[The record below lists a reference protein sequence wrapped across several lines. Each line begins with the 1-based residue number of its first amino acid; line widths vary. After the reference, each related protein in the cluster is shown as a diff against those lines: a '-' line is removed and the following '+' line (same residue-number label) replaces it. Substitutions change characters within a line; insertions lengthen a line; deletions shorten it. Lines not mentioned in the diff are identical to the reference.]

1 MLQWLRQ
8 YRRAALPGDIS
19 AGIVVAMM
27 MIPQGMA
34 YALVAGLP
42 PVVGIYASIFPP
54 LLYALFGTSSTQS
67 VGPMAIISLMTA
79 STLAPLAAP
88 GSALYGVLAAQLA
101 LLSGVVLLVCGLLRI
116 GFLANFFSRP
126 VMSGFTIGSALVIA
140 WGQLRPLVG
149 GAPSAPHL
157 PSALLGLGS
166 LALLVAA
173 RQYLAPLLRALRV
186 KPVAADIGA
195 KLAPMF
201 VVLGATA
208 LVPLLGLA
216 GRGVAITGAVPSGLP
231 GLNLATSANHWQAL
245 LQPALLIGFMVF
257 LISMSGAQALA
268 LKRGGEKLASN
279 SELVGLGAANIGSAL
294 SGGFPVTGSISRSA
308 VNFAAG
314 ANTQLASIITA
325 GLLALALVAPTGWLA
340 LLPLPTLAATIIVAV
355 LGMLDLSTLRT
366 AWRYDRADAA
376 ALLATAGGV
385 LGLGVEAGV
394 VVGVALSMGALI
406 WRASRPHIAVLGRI
420 HGTEHFRNIDRY
432 SAETTPGLL
441 MMRVD
446 AGLFFGN
453 VEAVNERIDEELLD
467 HAGTRHLVLVL
478 SAVNAIDT
486 SALFGLGELNASLR
500 QRGVVLHLAE
510 VKGPVMDRLK
520 DSDLLQAL
528 SGQVFL
534 SAAMAWD
541 RLAGSA
547 AAGTPAARTP
557 AAGSPAAGSPA
568 AGTPVA
574 GGSPEQAV

>member
-1 MLQWLRQ
+1 MLQWLQ
-8 YRRAALPGDIS
+8 HYRRAMLPGDIS

-42 PVVGIYASIFPP
+42 PVAGIYASIVPP
-54 LLYALFGTSSTQS
+54 VLYALFGTSSTQS

-79 STLAPLAAP
+79 SSLAPLAAP

-101 LLSGVVLLVCGLLRI
+101 LLAGVVLLACGLLRV

-126 VMSGFTIGSALVIA
+126 VMSGFTIGSAIVIA
-140 WGQLRPLVG
+140 WGQVRPLLG
-149 GAPSAPHL
+149 GAPLEVHA
-157 PSALLGLGS
+157 PSAALGLGS
-166 LALLVAA
+166 LLLLFAA
-173 RQYLAPLLRALRV
+173 RAWLAPLLRRLGLPAT
-186 KPVAADIGA
+186 AADIGA
-195 KLAPMF
+195 KLAPMAA
-201 VVLGATA
+201 VVGATIA
-208 LVPLLGLA
+208 VAALGLD
-216 GRGVAITGAVPSGLP
+216 RMGVATTGAVPAGLP
-231 GLNLATSANHWQAL
+231 GLNLATSGAHWEQL
-245 LQPALLIGFMVF
+245 LKPALLIGFMVF

-268 LKRGGEKLASN
+268 LKRPEKLGSN
-279 SELVGLGAANIGSAL
+279 RELIGLGAANLGSAL

-314 ANTQLASIITA
+314 ANTQLASLITA

-385 LGLGVEAGV
+385 LVFGVEAGV
-394 VVGVALSMGALI
+394 VIGVALSMGALI

-420 HGTEHFRNIDRY
+420 PGSEHFRNVDRF
-432 SAETTPGLL
+432 STDTAPGLL
-441 MMRVD
+441 MLRID

-453 VEAVNERIDEELLD
+453 VEAVNERVEEEL
-467 HAGTRHLVLVL
+467 AARPGTRHLVLVL

-486 SALFGLGELNASLR
+486 TALFGLAELNTSLL
-500 QRGVVLHLAE
+500 QRGVLLHLAE

-520 DSDLLQAL
+520 QSELLGAL
-528 SGQVFL
+528 NGEVFL
-534 SAAMAWD
+534 SAATAWQK
-541 RLAGSA
+541 LAA
-547 AAGTPAARTP
+547 
-557 AAGSPAAGSPA
+557 
-568 AGTPVA
+568 
-574 GGSPEQAV
+574 

>member
-1 MLQWLRQ
+1 MLQWLQ
-8 YRRAALPGDIS
+8 HYRRAMLPGDIS

-42 PVVGIYASIFPP
+42 PVAGIYASIIPP
-54 LLYALFGTSSTQS
+54 VLYALFGTSSTQS
-67 VGPMAIISLMTA
+67 VGPMAIVSLMTA
-79 STLAPLAAP
+79 SSLAPLAAP

-101 LLSGVVLLVCGLLRI
+101 LLSGVVLLACGLLRI

-140 WGQLRPLVG
+140 WGQVRPLLG
-149 GAPSAPHL
+149 GAPLAPHAV
-157 PSALLGLGS
+157 SAALGVGS
-166 LALLVAA
+166 LLLLFAA
-173 RQYLAPLLRALRV
+173 RAGLAPLLRRCGV
-186 KPVAADIGA
+186 PPTAADIGV
-195 KLAPMF
+195 KLAPMA
-201 VVLGATA
+201 VVVGATLA
-208 LVPLLGLA
+208 VATWGLD
-216 GRGVAITGAVPSGLP
+216 RLGVATTGAVPAGLP
-231 GLNLATSANHWQAL
+231 GLNLATSGAHWDQL
-245 LQPALLIGFMVF
+245 LKPALLIGFMVF

-268 LKRGGEKLASN
+268 LKRPEKLGSN
-279 SELVGLGAANIGSAL
+279 RELIGLGAANVGSAL

-314 ANTQLASIITA
+314 ANSQLASLITA

-385 LGLGVEAGV
+385 LAFGVEAGV
-394 VVGVALSMGALI
+394 VIGVALSIGALI

-420 HGTEHFRNIDRY
+420 PGSEHFRNVDRF
-432 SAETTPGLL
+432 STDTAPGLL
-441 MMRVD
+441 MLRID

-453 VEAVNERIDEELLD
+453 VEAVNERIEEEL
-467 HAGTRHLVLVL
+467 AARPGTRHLVLVL

-486 SALFGLGELNASLR
+486 TALFGLAELNASLHR
-500 QRGVVLHLAE
+500 RGVLLHLAE

-520 DSDLLQAL
+520 QSALLESL
-528 SGQVFL
+528 NGEVFL
-534 SAAMAWD
+534 SAATAWK
-541 RLAGSA
+541 RLA
-547 AAGTPAARTP
+547 
-557 AAGSPAAGSPA
+557 
-568 AGTPVA
+568 
-574 GGSPEQAV
+574 

>member
-79 STLAPLAAP
+79 STLAPLAAA
-88 GSALYGVLAAQLA
+88 GSTLYGVLAAQLA
-101 LLSGVVLLVCGLLRI
+101 LMSGLVLLACGLLRI

-140 WGQLRPLVG
+140 WGQLRALLG
-149 GAPSAPHL
+149 GAPAAPHW

-173 RQYLAPLLRALRV
+173 REYLAPLLRALRV
-186 KPVAADIGA
+186 PPVGADIGA
-195 KLAPMF
+195 KLAPML

-216 GRGVAITGAVPSGLP
+216 QQGVAVTGAVPAGLP
-231 GLNLATSANHWQAL
+231 GLNISTSGVHWQAL

-268 LKRGGEKLASN
+268 LKRGGEKLVSN

-314 ANTQLASIITA
+314 ANTQLASIVTA

-340 LLPLPTLAATIIVAV
+340 WLPLPTLAATIIVAV

-366 AWRYDRADAA
+366 AWHYDRADAA

-385 LGLGVEAGV
+385 LVLGVEAGV

-420 HGTEHFRNIDRY
+420 AGTEHFRNIERY
-432 SAETTPGLL
+432 SADTTPGLL
-441 MMRVD
+441 MLRVD

-453 VEAVNERIDEELLD
+453 VEAVNGRIDEELAQ
-467 HAGTRHLVLVL
+467 HAGTLHLVLVL

-486 SALFGLGELNASLR
+486 SALFGLVELNASLR
-500 QRGVVLHLAE
+500 RRGVVLHLAE

-520 DSDLLQAL
+520 DSELLQAL

-547 AAGTPAARTP
+547 AAGTPAA
-557 AAGSPAAGSPA
+557 
-568 AGTPVA
+568 
-574 GGSPEQAV
+574 